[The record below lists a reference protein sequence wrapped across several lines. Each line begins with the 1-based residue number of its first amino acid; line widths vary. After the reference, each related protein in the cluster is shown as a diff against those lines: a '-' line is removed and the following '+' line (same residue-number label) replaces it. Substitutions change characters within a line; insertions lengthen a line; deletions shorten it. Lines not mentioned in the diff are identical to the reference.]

1 MNPMLVSKELA
12 KSLWSDPVATRQ
24 LKEHIPAGDLLDML
38 EISDADLVKYI
49 NRYRPKV
56 VEELKPSE
64 STD

>member
-12 KSLWSDPVATRQ
+12 RSLWGDPVATRQ

-38 EISDADLVKYI
+38 EISDGDLVRYI
-49 NRYRPKV
+49 SKHRSKV
-56 VEELKPSE
+56 LEELKTSE